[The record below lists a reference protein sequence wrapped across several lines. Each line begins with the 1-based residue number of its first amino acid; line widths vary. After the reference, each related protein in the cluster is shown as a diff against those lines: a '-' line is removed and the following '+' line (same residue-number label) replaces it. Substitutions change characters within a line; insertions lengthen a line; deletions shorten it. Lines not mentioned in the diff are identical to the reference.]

1 MKLVIRLFL
10 VVAVMASLIMTGSI
24 ASGQQF
30 SAGALKQIEELKLLS
45 RDKKDIPESFAGVK
59 KITAIE
65 LKSWIDQKKKFVLL
79 DNRVPA
85 DFEKERIVGAK
96 RLSPDDLIAKG
107 IKAAEAVGLKKDDI
121 IVNYCNGVK
130 CWRSSGAIVLLQ
142 DAGYKNLYWFR
153 DGIPDW
159 IKKGYPTAEGK

>member
-1 MKLVIRLFL
+1 MKKYLVWAL
-10 VVAVMASLIMTGSI
+10 VVAVAATGTVVF
-24 ASGQQF
+24 AGDF
-30 SAGALKQIEELKLLS
+30 SEPAMKQIEELKLLS

-59 KITAIE
+59 KITGDE
-65 LKSWIDQKKKFVLL
+65 LKSWIDQKKAFVLL

-96 RLSPDDLIAKG
+96 RLSPDDMLEKG
-107 IKAAEAVGLKKDDI
+107 LKAAEALGLKKTDT

-130 CWRSSGAIVLLQ
+130 CWRSSGAMVLLQ
-142 DAGYKNLYWFR
+142 DSGYKNLYWYR
-153 DGIPDW
+153 DGMPDW

>member
-1 MKLVIRLFL
+1 MKKYL
-10 VVAVMASLIMTGSI
+10 VVALVVAMAVTGT
-24 ASGQQF
+24 AVFAGDF
-30 SAGALKQIEELKLLS
+30 SEPAMKQIEELKLLS

-59 KITAIE
+59 KITGDE
-65 LKSWIDQKKKFVLL
+65 LKSWIDQKKTFVLL

-96 RLSPDDLIAKG
+96 RLSPDDMLEKG
-107 IKAAEAVGLKKDDI
+107 LKAAEALGLKKTDI

>member
-1 MKLVIRLFL
+1 MMKKIVILTLAVIFL
-10 VVAVMASLIMTGSI
+10 SVGMQVQAGD
-24 ASGQQF
+24 F
-30 SAGALKQIEELKLLS
+30 SAGALKQIDELKILS

-59 KITAIE
+59 KITAEE
-65 LKSWIDQKKKFVLL
+65 LKSWIDQKKTFVLL

-85 DFEKERIVGAK
+85 DYEKERIVGSK
-96 RLSPDDLIAKG
+96 RLSPDDLLEKGVRTAEQLG
-107 IKAAEAVGLKKDDI
+107 IKKTDL

-153 DGIPDW
+153 DGMPEW